1 MSYKSQDEQYLT
13 FLTVAVPLLSSVEGK
28 RKRRKCH
35 EQPELPSRS
44 ATSVWPNVHSSRIR
58 DTWEFFSDFLSPN
71 DLLAKYS
78 GFYFYLS
85 GIGDFIELVF
95 FTFPHVSVFI

>member
-1 MSYKSQDEQYLT
+1 MSCIMSYKSQDEQYLT

-28 RKRRKCH
+28 CKRRKCH

-58 DTWEFFSDFLSPN
+58 DTWEFFSVTFSPQMTCWLST
-71 DLLAKYS
+71 L
-78 GFYFYLS
+78 
-85 GIGDFIELVF
+85 DFI
-95 FTFPHVSVFI
+95 FIYQGLEIL